1 MRVLWVL
8 GTHMSALDPSTD
20 HGLVAFSPLASD
32 RLRVA
37 VPAAELA
44 RLGVE
49 SAFCVPDP
57 DIALPD
63 PSAYDTVVIG
73 KFSSPRADD
82 SVRIAWWMTFAQR
95 VLDAGRRLIVD
106 VSDNPFA
113 RRNPRADLYRRLLPK
128 CSAVCVPSAWLGRAI
143 AGHCR
148 SAPRVVA
155 DPYEGRAAP
164 ARFALSDPL
173 RLLWYGHPLNFR
185 YLQAVLPG
193 LADLSAE
200 RALAL
205 EVVTDGVQGMEVAL
219 EKLSAQRAPRFAAR
233 FTRWSLEMMP
243 DAFDRCDLVIIP
255 ANPADPKKA
264 GASPNR
270 LIEAL
275 IAGRL
280 PVASPLES
288 YLPYSAYAVL
298 DPDLV
303 EGLRLALR
311 SPQNMVARIEAG
323 QRAVVA
329 RHAPE
334 VVARQWREVLVEG
347 D

>member
-8 GTHMSALDPSTD
+8 GTRKSALGPSTD
-20 HGLVAFSPLASD
+20 HGVVARSSIASD

-57 DIALPD
+57 AAALPD
-63 PSAYDTVVIG
+63 PEAYDAVVIG
-73 KFSSPRADD
+73 KFSSPRVDD
-82 SVRIAWWMTFAQR
+82 SLRIERWTTLARQ

-106 VSDNPFA
+106 VIDNPFA
-113 RRNPRADLYRRLLPK
+113 GGNPRAELYRRLLPE
-128 CSAVCVPSAWLGRAI
+128 CSAVCVPSEWLGRAI
-143 AGHCR
+143 APHCR
-148 SAPRVVA
+148 SAPQLVA
-155 DPYEGRAAP
+155 DPYEGRPAA
-164 ARFALSDPL
+164 AGFAPSDPL
-173 RLLWYGHPLNFR
+173 RVLWYGHALNLR
-185 YLQAVLPG
+185 YLQAVLPA
-193 LADLSAE
+193 LTDLSAE

-205 EVVTDGVQGMEVAL
+205 EVVTDRVQGIEAGL
-219 EKLSAQRAPRFAAR
+219 EKLSVQFAPRFEAR
-233 FTRWSLEMMP
+233 FTRWSLEAMP
-243 DAFDRCDLVIIP
+243 DAFGRCDLVLIP

-288 YLPYSAYAVL
+288 YLPYAAYAVL
-298 DPDLV
+298 ERDLI
-303 EGLRLALR
+303 EGLRVAWRAPEDML
-311 SPQNMVARIEAG
+311 ARIEAG
-323 QRAVVA
+323 QRAVAA

-334 VVARQWREVLVEG
+334 IVARQWRAVLG
-347 D
+347 